1 MEIRQLRYFLAVAN
15 ARSFLKAA
23 DALYV
28 SRQAV
33 SKAIT
38 QLEDELNV
46 SLFVRTQNGAMM
58 TPAGIYF
65 YPRATAL
72 TADFDRLKG
81 EMLEVD
87 RTYRSRIRLYM
98 AFGVYDLFARS
109 LHDYADS
116 HYSEMDLQVHGCL
129 DSDCE
134 VMLAD
139 RQADVVLSFSPITN
153 HMLVTTPILETP
165 VKILLPAGHPL
176 CRKEALSRDDLQQ
189 WPALLYTGGHNAC
202 PWWPEE
208 TKRADSLSADL
219 SSLFSMLKE
228 GNGYMPIPEAMI
240 PVYADFAERRD
251 CAFLKKPWRLYYSTL
266 TQAYYD
272 SLTYNIMGAMEKD
285 IFQK

>member
-15 ARSFLKAA
+15 ARSFLQAA
-23 DALYV
+23 DSLYV

-58 TPAGIYF
+58 TPAGLYF

-98 AFGVYDLFARS
+98 AFGVYDMFARQ
-109 LHDYADS
+109 LHDYS
-116 HYSEMDLQVHGCL
+116 EKHWSEMDLQIHGCL

-134 VMLAD
+134 MMLAD
-139 RQADVVLSFSPITN
+139 RRADVVLSFSPISN
-153 HMLVTTPILETP
+153 HMLVTAPILDTS
-165 VKILLPAGHPL
+165 VQILLRRSHPL
-176 CRKEALSRDDLQQ
+176 CEKSVLTREDLQA
-189 WPALLYTGGHNAC
+189 WPALLYTGGHNSC

-208 TKRADSLSADL
+208 ARRGDELSADL
-219 SSLFSMLKE
+219 SSLFSRLKE
-228 GNGYMPIPEAMI
+228 SDGYMPLPEAMI
-240 PVYADFAERRD
+240 PVYADFAERRA
-251 CAFLKKPWRLYYSTL
+251 CTLVKEPWHIYYSTL
-266 TQAYYD
+266 TPAYYD
-272 SLTYNIMGAMEKD
+272 ALTYNLMGAMEKD
-285 IFQK
+285 IFGK

>member
-15 ARSFLKAA
+15 ARSFLQAA
-23 DALYV
+23 DSLYV

-98 AFGVYDLFARS
+98 SFGVYDMYARQ
-109 LHDYADS
+109 LHE
-116 HYSEMDLQVHGCL
+116 YSENHWNEMDLQVHGCL
-129 DSDCE
+129 DADCE
-134 VMLAD
+134 MMLAD
-139 RQADVVLSFSPITN
+139 RRADVVLSFSPIAN

-165 VKILLPAGHPL
+165 VRILLRKSHPL
-176 CRKEALSRDDLQQ
+176 CEKDVLTREDLQK
-189 WPALLYTGGHNAC
+189 WPALLYTGGHSTC

-208 TKRADSLSADL
+208 ARRGDELSADL
-219 SSLFSMLKE
+219 SSLFSRLKE
-228 GNGYMPIPEAMI
+228 SDGYMPLPEAMI
-240 PVYADFAERRD
+240 PVYADFAERRT
-251 CAFLKKPWRLYYSTL
+251 CALIKKPWRIYYSTL
-266 TQAYYD
+266 TPAYYD
-272 SLTYNIMGAMEKD
+272 ALTYNLMGAMEKD
-285 IFQK
+285 IFGK

>member
-15 ARSFLKAA
+15 ARSFLQAA
-23 DALYV
+23 DLLYV

-98 AFGVYDLFARS
+98 AFGVYDMFARP
-109 LHDYADS
+109 LHDYADR

-139 RQADVVLSFSPITN
+139 RQADVVLSFSPIAN

-165 VKILLPAGHPL
+165 VKILLPKGHPL
-176 CRKEALSRDDLQQ
+176 CAKETLTREDLAL
-189 WPALLYTGGHNAC
+189 WPALLYTGGHNSC

-219 SSLFSMLKE
+219 SSLFSLLKE
-228 GNGYMPIPEAMI
+228 GTGYMPIPEAMI

-251 CAFLKKPWRLYYSTL
+251 CAFLKKNWHIYYSTL

-272 SLTYNIMGAMEKD
+272 ALTYNLMGAMEKD
-285 IFQK
+285 IFKK